1 VDNANQKVFVV
12 FNPTAGNAEDSNAM
26 RSTLAGHF
34 TSPRWTSEIYE
45 TTGKEDLPAICRA
58 ACERSVSL
66 VIAVGGDGTVV
77 GVANGLV
84 NGKVPL
90 GIVPLGTGNVLAR
103 VLGVPLKVDEALD
116 MLTGDHDVLEIDA
129 LKVEDRYFFSNVSV
143 GLSPQ
148 MVEDT
153 KSAQKE
159 RFGLLAYLWTVLKES
174 RLFKLRR
181 YTLTID
187 GQKQRINAAEVM
199 ISNTTLLE
207 APPHVW
213 GPPETL
219 ADSQLE
225 VYVVMAHTLGDYVR
239 LVWDVLRHGGQSAAK
254 FDHWTGQHS
263 IRIDTDQG
271 AQLVQGDGE
280 VMGHTPVEIQMVPK
294 ALRVIRPKPK
304 AAVATT

>member
-1 VDNANQKVFVV
+1 MDNANQKVFVV
-12 FNPTAGNAEDSNAM
+12 FNPKAGNAEGSDAM

-34 TSPRWTSEIYE
+34 TSPRWISEIYE
-45 TTGKEDLPAICRA
+45 TTGKEDLAAICRA
-58 ACERSVSL
+58 ACERGVLL

-84 NGKVPL
+84 NSKVPL

-116 MLTGDHDVLEIDA
+116 MLTGDHDVLEMDA
-129 LKVEDRYFFSNVSV
+129 LKVEDRYLFSNVSV

-148 MVEDT
+148 VMKDT

-159 RFGLLAYLWTVLKES
+159 RLGLLAYLWTMLKES

-187 GQKQRINAAEVM
+187 GQKQRINTAEIM

-219 ADSQLE
+219 TDSQLE

-280 VMGHTPVEIQMVPK
+280 VIGHTPVEIQIVPK
-294 ALRVIRPKPK
+294 SLRVIMPKPK
-304 AAVATT
+304 AVEETA